1 MAIILA
7 IRSFFF
13 ILGKLK
19 FVLLLIAAGFIAF
32 YINDQGQDMIAAFD
46 RMPFFHPYQ
55 FFFLCFL
62 FIWANT
68 VWNVSRV
75 LLNSANLTS
84 LIQKPAPSATITLG
98 KTEAPPTYIAV
109 TIDEHYARTVYSLY
123 KWIPRFLI
131 FTPYL
136 IFIAAWVR
144 ENGSMMP
151 GGAHES
157 PAGLIALLLSIVH
170 FFLITYRLALLRKDE
185 KHTAHIPIEEIMG
198 ALREEK
204 GFLASLRESRVR
216 IIAVLTLLATVA
228 VFIYGVVAAFFT
240 PVIEKGKP
248 GLIILSALIV
258 YTVVC
263 FLVSLAGKRLKIPLF
278 TLLFIL
284 VFVFAGWNNNHRV
297 EHLSSQ
303 YDQQLLHARNSFMD
317 TAYVDAWIRYKL
329 QSEVLNDSGSMIYLV
344 AAEGGGIRNCYWTA
358 TVLKELQRRQP
369 RFYSQT
375 FAATGASGGDVGL
388 GFYYGYLYQHRKA
401 FDAGG
406 QKATELTRIGL
417 DTICSA
423 DFLSRLSFGFLYN
436 DFWQRFLPFPVQRWD
451 RGNYLAQ
458 SFDAAF
464 SASLTDGDT
473 SVLGQNYLEAWS
485 DTDRYRYPVILFNSH
500 YVEKGTKAVFAP
512 FRLSQR
518 YYFDALDVLS
528 VTQHGVSFRECMLS
542 TARFPFVT
550 PPGLL
555 KYGNEESFGHLIDG
569 GGFDNKAIQTAEQTA
584 TLVHDRLRLMGLH
597 KIKVQI
603 IYIGYGTQPLVP
615 GRDAESAEKPVA
627 SYQQPLGRDY
637 ELAPLIGGYNT
648 IFRWIYSAHGLTTH
662 LDPRLNVIDFGL
674 RSERDSSR
682 HRLPLGWYL
691 SPYSRKLIQ
700 EELKAT
706 HLQQAFARVDSLN
719 F

>member
-19 FVLLLIAAGFIAF
+19 FVLLLIAAGFVAF
-32 YINDQGQDMIAAFD
+32 YVNDQGQDMIAAFD

-55 FFFLCFL
+55 FFFLFFL

-68 VWNVSRV
+68 AWNVSRV

-84 LIQKPAPSATITLG
+84 LIQKPAPAATITLG
-98 KTEAPPTYIAV
+98 KKEAPPTYIAV
-109 TIDEHYARTVYSLY
+109 TIDEEYARTVYSLY

-144 ENGSMMP
+144 ENGSIWP
-151 GGAHES
+151 SGSHDS
-157 PAGLIALLLSIVH
+157 PAALIALLLSLVH

-204 GFLASLRESRVR
+204 GFMASLRESRVR
-216 IIAVLTLLATVA
+216 IIAGLTLLATVA
-228 VFIYGVVAAFFT
+228 VFIYALVAAFFT

-263 FLVSLAGKRLKIPLF
+263 FLVSLGGRRLRIPLF

-284 VFVFAGWNNNHRV
+284 AFVFAGWNNNHRV
-297 EHLSSQ
+297 EHLSTPN
-303 YDQQLLHARNSFMD
+303 DRQLMQKRASITD
-317 TAYVDAWIRYKL
+317 TAYVDAWIQYKL
-329 QSEVLNDSGSMIYLV
+329 QTGVLNDSSTIYLV

-375 FAATGASGGDVGL
+375 FAATGASGGDVGI
-388 GFYYGYLYQHRKA
+388 GFYYGYLYQHRKT

-406 QKATELTRIGL
+406 QRATELTRIGL

-436 DFWQRFLPFPVQRWD
+436 DFWQRFLPFPVESWD

-464 SASLTDGDT
+464 SASLAGEDT
-473 SVLGQNYLEAWS
+473 SVLSQNYLKTWS
-485 DTDRYRYPVILFNSH
+485 DSDRFRYPVILFNSH

-555 KYGNEESFGHLIDG
+555 EYQNEKAFGHLIDG

-584 TLVHDRLRLMGLH
+584 TLLHDRLRLARLDKMN
-597 KIKVQI
+597 VQI

-615 GRDAESAEKPVA
+615 GQDAEGEEKPVA

-674 RSERDSSR
+674 RSERDSSK

-700 EELKAT
+700 EELNAA
-706 HLQQAFARVDSLN
+706 HLQKAFARIDSLN
-719 F
+719 N